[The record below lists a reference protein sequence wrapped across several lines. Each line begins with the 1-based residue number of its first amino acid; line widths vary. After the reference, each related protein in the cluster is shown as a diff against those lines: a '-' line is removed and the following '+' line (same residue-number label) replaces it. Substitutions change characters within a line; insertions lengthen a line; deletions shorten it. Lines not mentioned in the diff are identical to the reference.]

1 MFLKEHTVL
10 DNNTMK
16 VEPETVS
23 LFCFFQEIT
32 IFVTY

>member
-16 VEPETVS
+16 VEPETGS
-23 LFCFFQEIT
+23 LFFLQEIT